1 MTLALS
7 LSRRIRGRRTGVI
20 VLSCWALLWLGNDLW
35 MEWLSGGR
43 HATQTS
49 LLAIVVVALLVWAAL
64 RWTAGASALQGAS

>member
-20 VLSCWALLWLGNDLW
+20 VLSCWALLWLGNALW
-35 MEWLSGGR
+35 MEWLTGGR

-64 RWTAGASALQGAS
+64 RWTAGASAMQGAP